1 MGTADLYDHNEIARL
16 VGISESQIR
25 YWVASGLIDH
35 ASKEKGLIYFD
46 FKGLVAFRTARELIN
61 RGVSLRTIKSC
72 IRKLKKIIPD
82 VEQPL
87 SEVRV
92 TIHDKQIVF
101 SRDSLTFTPDGQ
113 LLIDFNVGTRAK
125 TELTADSS
133 EELFF
138 QALECESDDL
148 WEEAA
153 RKYEAILRTHPDHVD
168 AMVNLGNALLELG
181 SPARAEGYYR
191 DALALDP
198 DHVEANYNLANLFE
212 ERGELGNALLFFR
225 KALQE
230 DPDFADAHFNI
241 ARVYDVLDKRQAAR
255 EHWLCYLELEP
266 HGEYAGKVRQ
276 RLKEDNS

>member
-1 MGTADLYDHNEIARL
+1 MLMRDLYDQNEIARL

-25 YWVASGLIDH
+25 YWDSSGLIPRAD
-35 ASKEKGLIYFD
+35 KQKGLLFFD
-46 FKGLVAFRTARELIN
+46 FKGLVAFRTAKELIG
-61 RGVSLRTIKSC
+61 RGVSLRAIRSC
-72 IRKLKKIIPD
+72 IQKLKKIMPE

-87 SEVRV
+87 SEVRI

-101 SRDSLTFTPDGQ
+101 SRDNLTFTPDGQ
-113 LLIDFNVGTRAK
+113 LLIDFSLGVRQRVD
-125 TELTADSS
+125 LVADSS

-138 QALECESDDL
+138 QALECESDSQ

-181 SPARAEGYYR
+181 SPEKAEEYYR
-191 DALALDP
+191 EALALEP

-212 ERGELGNALLFFR
+212 ERGELGNALLFYR

-230 DPDFADAHFNI
+230 EPEFADAHYNLAQI
-241 ARVYDVLDKRQAAR
+241 LDALDKRQAAR

-266 HGEYAGKVRQ
+266 HGEWAGEVRQ
-276 RLKEDNS
+276 RLAEE